1 METKE
6 HVYKTFL
13 NGVFSEIKNQ
23 DHLIGSDAALL
34 VIQILVGVLTIPKSN
49 DGIDI
54 KQIDHQLINLVQ
66 ALFSTI
72 KQEALRIFNKELFS
86 KVYGEGKLIS

>member
-54 KQIDHQLINLVQ
+54 K
-66 ALFSTI
+66 
-72 KQEALRIFNKELFS
+72 
-86 KVYGEGKLIS
+86 